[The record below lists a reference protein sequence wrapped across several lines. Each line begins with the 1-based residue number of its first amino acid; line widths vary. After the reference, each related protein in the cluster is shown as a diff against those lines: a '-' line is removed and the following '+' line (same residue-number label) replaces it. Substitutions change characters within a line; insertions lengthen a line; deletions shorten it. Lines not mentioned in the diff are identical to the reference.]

1 MTAAAPEAL
10 CPVIAVVTA
19 AGSGSRLGAELP
31 KALVPLAGQSL
42 VRRAVHG
49 LLASGALERVV
60 VTAPEGRIEEFRR
73 EVADLGAVE
82 VVAGSAASRQAS
94 VALGLEAALRAQPDA
109 ALILVHDAARALTPP
124 DVIRR
129 VVAALREGHKAVIPV
144 MPVTDTIKEV
154 RPGEAIEPIVA
165 TADRARLRAVQTP
178 QGFTR
183 ETLLA
188 AHRAGAQ
195 RAVGEGLAASD
206 DAGLVEAMGVD
217 VVAVAGDA
225 RALKVTTRFDL
236 LLVEAL
242 LAAEE
247 SASAQRG

>member
-1 MTAAAPEAL
+1 MTPAIPEAPS
-10 CPVIAVVTA
+10 PVIAVVTA

-31 KALVPLAGQSL
+31 KGLVPLAGQSL
-42 VRRAVHG
+42 VRRAVRG
-49 LLASGALERVV
+49 MLASGVLERVV
-60 VTAPEGRIEEFRR
+60 VTAPEGRIEGFRR

-82 VVAGSAASRQAS
+82 VVAGSSASRQAS

-124 DVIRR
+124 DVIQR
-129 VVAALREGHKAVIPV
+129 VVAALREGHEAVIPV

-154 RPGEAIEPIVA
+154 RSGEAVEPIVA
-165 TADRARLRAVQTP
+165 TPDRARLRAVQTP
-178 QGFTR
+178 QGFAR

-188 AHRAGAQ
+188 AHRVGAQ
-195 RAVGEGLAASD
+195 RAASEGLAASD
-206 DAGLVEAMGVD
+206 DAGLVEAMGGD

-225 RALKVTTRFDL
+225 RALKVTTGLDL
-236 LLVEAL
+236 LLAEAL

-247 SASAQRG
+247 REPARRG